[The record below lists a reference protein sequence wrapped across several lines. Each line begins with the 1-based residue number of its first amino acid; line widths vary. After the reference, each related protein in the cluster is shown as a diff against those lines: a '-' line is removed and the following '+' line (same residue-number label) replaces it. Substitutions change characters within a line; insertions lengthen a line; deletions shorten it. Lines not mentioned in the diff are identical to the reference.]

1 MKKRPAKTV
10 LLIESNPAESRL
22 IRKMFKHQG
31 SYVFILIHVDS
42 MEGAEK
48 YLAEHP
54 IDVILLDVALPGA
67 QGLETIRHTL
77 AAARNSSLVLL
88 SSPNDEPIAMQAMRE
103 GVQDYLLKGH
113 IEPRGLMRVLH
124 NAVERKAVE
133 QALFNEKLRN
143 LAEQIT
149 NLAERD
155 ALTGL
160 PNRLLLSERLDHA
173 ITRAARN
180 KGLIAVLFVD
190 LDGFKHINDSL
201 GHSAGDKLL
210 QSVAKRL
217 LDSIRSPD
225 TVSRQGGDEFIV
237 LLQDVQQAEDVS
249 NAAGRIIKA
258 VGETHSID
266 RHDVHVTAS
275 IGVSIYPADGRD
287 AAKLIE
293 NADTAMYRAKE
304 SGRQS
309 YRFFEPEMNARAV
322 QRQSIEKDLRQA
334 LKRREFVLF
343 YQPRIDLRTGAIAG
357 AEALLRWLH
366 PTRGLVLPAQF
377 ISVAEDSG
385 LILPI
390 GAWVLREACTQARAW
405 ADAGLFL
412 KNMAVNISALQF
424 RNVSFLEDLAA
435 ILHATGLDAKFLNI
449 EMTERVVMERT
460 DLATPILQVLR
471 NRGVRVSVDD
481 FGTGLSSLSQ
491 LRKLPLDALHI
502 DRSFVRQIT
511 ASPVD
516 TAVIS
521 AIVAMGH
528 SLGLRIVAEGI
539 ETAEEAAF
547 LKSQE
552 CDEAQGFYF
561 GRPMPAG
568 EFSTLLENHVA

>member
-31 SYVFILIHVDS
+31 SFAFTLFQVDS
-42 MEGAEK
+42 MESAEK
-48 YLAEHP
+48 HLAEHP
-54 IDVILLDVALPGA
+54 ADVILLDVAIPGA
-67 QGLETIRHTL
+67 QSLETIRHIITT
-77 AAARNSSLVLL
+77 ARNSSLVLL
-88 SSPNDEPIAMQAMRE
+88 SSPNDESLAMQAMRE
-103 GVQDYLLKGH
+103 GAQDYLLKGQ
-113 IEPRGLMRVLH
+113 IELRGLMRVLH
-124 NAVERKAVE
+124 NAVERKTVE
-133 QALFNEKLRN
+133 AALFNEKLRA

-160 PNRLLLSERLDHA
+160 PNRLLLSDRLEHA
-173 ITRAARN
+173 IARAARN
-180 KGLIAVLFVD
+180 KGLIAVLFLD

-217 LDSIRSPD
+217 LDCIRTPD

-237 LLQDVQQAEDVS
+237 LLQDVQQPEDVS
-249 NAAGRIIKA
+249 NAAGRILKA
-258 VGETHSID
+258 VAEPHSID

-275 IGVSIYPADGRD
+275 IGISIYPANGRD
-287 AAKLIE
+287 AAGLIE
-293 NADTAMYRAKE
+293 NADTAMYQAKE
-304 SGRQS
+304 AGRQG
-309 YRFFEPEMNARAV
+309 YRFFEPEMNARAM

-334 LKRREFVLF
+334 LKRHELQLF
-343 YQPRIDLRTGAIAG
+343 YQPRIDLRSGAIAG

-366 PTRGLVLPAQF
+366 PKRGLILPLQF
-377 ISVAEDSG
+377 IPIAEDSG

-405 ADAGLFL
+405 ADAGMFL
-412 KNMAVNISALQF
+412 KNMAVNISAPQF
-424 RNVSFLEDLAA
+424 RSESFLEDLAA
-435 ILHATGLDAKFLNI
+435 ILHLTGLDAKFLNI

-460 DLATPILQVLR
+460 DLAAPILQVLR

-481 FGTGLSSLSQ
+481 FGTGFSSLSQ

-502 DRSFVRQIT
+502 DQSFVRQIT

-528 SLGLRIVAEGI
+528 SLGLRIIAEGI

-547 LKSQE
+547 LKRQE

-568 EFSTLLENHVA
+568 EFSTLLAHHMA

>member
-10 LLIESNPAESRL
+10 LLIASDLAESRL

-31 SYVFILIHVDS
+31 SYAFTLIHVDS
-42 MEGAEK
+42 MENAEK
-48 YLAEHP
+48 YLAEHSM
-54 IDVILLDVALPGA
+54 DVILLDLELPGA
-67 QGLETIRHTL
+67 QGLETIRHTMG
-77 AAARNSSLVLL
+77 AAHNASLVLL
-88 SSPNDEPIAMQAMRE
+88 SSPNDEPIAMQAMSE
-103 GVQDYLLKGH
+103 GAQDYLLKGH
-113 IEPRGLMRVLH
+113 LEPRSLMRVLH
-124 NAVERKAVE
+124 NSVERKTVE
-133 QALFNEKLRN
+133 KALFNEKLRI

-160 PNRLLLSERLDHA
+160 PNRLLLRERLDHA
-173 ITRAARN
+173 IARAARN
-180 KGLIAVLFVD
+180 KGLIAVLFLD
-190 LDGFKHINDSL
+190 LDGFKQINDSL

-217 LDSIRSPD
+217 LDCIRTPD

-237 LLQDVQQAEDVS
+237 LLQDVQQPEDVS
-249 NAAGRIIKA
+249 NAAGRILKA
-258 VGETHSID
+258 VAETHSID
-266 RHDVHVTAS
+266 RHDVRVTAS

-287 AAKLIE
+287 AATLVE
-293 NADTAMYRAKE
+293 NADTAMYQAKE

-322 QRQSIEKDLRQA
+322 LRQSIEKEMRQA
-334 LKRREFVLF
+334 LKRHEFLLF
-343 YQPRIDLRTGAIAG
+343 YQPRIDLRTGMIAG
-357 AEALLRWLH
+357 AEALLRWSH
-366 PTRGLVLPAQF
+366 PTRGLILPSQF
-377 ISVAEDSG
+377 ITVAEDSG

-390 GAWVLREACTQARAW
+390 GAWVLRQACTQARAW

-424 RNVSFLEDLAA
+424 RNGSFLEDVAA

-481 FGTGLSSLSQ
+481 FGTGFSSLSQ

-502 DRSFVRQIT
+502 DQSFVRQIT

-516 TAVIS
+516 TAVVS

-568 EFSTLLENHVA
+568 EFSTLLANHVA